1 MSRILTFVYLDG
13 REIQGATPREVL
25 EALRAGESASPSD
38 LGRFLDLIYSR
49 AALTFSIAL
58 DVGDAR
64 ASVDVRCRLALA
76 SLIQHGWLRV
86 KEDRVSWP
94 RARRSASMAERKG
107 TAAGVRPAA

>member
-1 MSRILTFVYLDG
+1 MSRSLTFVYLDG

-38 LGRFLDLIYSR
+38 LGRFLDLVYSR

-58 DVGDAR
+58 DVGDPR
-64 ASVDVRCRLALA
+64 ASLDARCRAALA
-76 SLIQHGWLRV
+76 SLVQHGWLRI

-94 RARRSASMAERKG
+94 RARPTAPMAERKAS
-107 TAAGVRPAA
+107 AAA